1 MRFKRASFLTKIV
14 VLVLLIYL
22 ATSLLDLRGQIQSLQ
37 GELEGKEQQVADLR
51 QENEEKSYA
60 IENSDNPEVIE
71 EVAGRRA
78 SRTKTRYCISTW
90 QTEEKTR
97 SAECVRRREKVTRED
112 TALSE

>member
-22 ATSLLDLRGQIQSLQ
+22 ATSLLHLRGQIQSLQ
-37 GELEGKEQQVADLR
+37 GDLEGKEQQVADLR

-71 EVAGRRA
+71 EVA
-78 SRTKTRYCISTW
+78 
-90 QTEEKTR
+90 
-97 SAECVRRREKVTRED
+97 REKGFQDKDAVLYID
-112 TALSE
+112 VAN